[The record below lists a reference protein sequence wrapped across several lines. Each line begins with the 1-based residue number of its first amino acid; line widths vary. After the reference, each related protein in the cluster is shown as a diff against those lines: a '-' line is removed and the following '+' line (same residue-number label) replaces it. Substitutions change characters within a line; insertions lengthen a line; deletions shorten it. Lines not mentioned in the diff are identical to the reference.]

1 MYLDVEMGVC
11 PELKFAFKLS
21 REGTKEGVPEGFVR
35 GTSMFPMTVEQRVRR
50 ELSEIY
56 YLTENIFA
64 TFDAIWRRDSQSR
77 HLSTHKKEGLLSR
90 PGYIR
95 FGQRPSVT
103 KSCPKLLRGSMQT
116 IVHWIDRC
124 YHAAIGVWRGESYKC
139 GADLSLAF
147 W

>member
-64 TFDAIWRRDSQSR
+64 TFDAI
-77 HLSTHKKEGLLSR
+77 
-90 PGYIR
+90 
-95 FGQRPSVT
+95 
-103 KSCPKLLRGSMQT
+103 
-116 IVHWIDRC
+116 
-124 YHAAIGVWRGESYKC
+124 
-139 GADLSLAF
+139 
-147 W
+147 